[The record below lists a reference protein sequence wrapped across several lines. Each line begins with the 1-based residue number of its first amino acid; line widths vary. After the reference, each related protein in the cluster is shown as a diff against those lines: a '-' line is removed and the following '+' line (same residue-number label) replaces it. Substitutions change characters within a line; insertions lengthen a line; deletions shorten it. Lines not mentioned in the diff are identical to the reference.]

1 MSLPSPTLDSHIGQS
16 TTMVTQPGSELSPAA
31 IQLRPSSSN
40 SSDLAALAALL
51 SGSQNEATRNTFLLQ
66 ALNCID
72 ASKPQEVNGSTNP
85 ALVDALH
92 QFLSNVFSQTQ
103 AINAPVLATLPTPPP
118 TTPSTRN
125 VLLDKENVNPA
136 AFNAQSEGGFQHIK
150 TIRSVMSSS
159 DPESVTQSCG
169 LGVRSIP
176 TSSPKSAAASTIS
189 GPSTNMRKRTLDDCM
204 EERDNKRNKNRIRAK
219 DKERLDKKDNSRLQ
233 QPSYENGFKH
243 YPRLNPISC
252 SRPEPGTISY
262 YRQPLETWT
271 SPPRKSKEVDS
282 HSQMSDPL
290 GGTSLN
296 RPIVIPD
303 SPQASKV
310 VASSP
315 IGPTTVHKKPYV
327 VPSWART
334 DTALT
339 PRFSEGTQKSLE
351 AAAERQK
358 EEKRT
363 NRRRTNARAQ
373 DRYRQR
379 GKLADSEDLS
389 PQSESAGPSQKTM
402 QPPPLPVIPNT
413 DLPPIIASSD
423 ADIGLLPLAS
433 SQAQSPPLT
442 RASILPPVTPKRP
455 SKVATS
461 TPVANDLDQDSLFT
475 PLSIVRRSTGVTGSP
490 LFSPGALG
498 SPLAHK
504 KPRVASPISY
514 RVAAKQCGS
523 ESSTI
528 TVKTTQDTLDKS
540 KSPVVESDD
549 VQEDLDCPPSSLP
562 IASSDSEFEDA
573 SIGVTQTASDQ
584 IPDDQTADDEFDG
597 DELPIRKQHWVGL
610 PPSSPPPP
618 TSPCLMPID
627 NDAEPELGDVG
638 EELPIASETDDPDEE
653 TGDEDVLN
661 ATESDWSPS
670 PINVNDCGIPLPITV
685 ETTQDEVLDE
695 MSFLQQFTTL
705 GSSDELVNAQDNF
718 LEGHN
723 ISTDEFDS
731 LFASCEDTMD
741 FEMFLDGFKPLM
753 TESSFPSVS
762 DSTPGFDFTAIEAFS
777 NGETSQSIDHHKM
790 AAELQAIL
798 SGCVV

>member
-1 MSLPSPTLDSHIGQS
+1 MSLPTPTLDSNIGQP
-16 TTMVTQPGSELSPAA
+16 TATVIQPGSGLSPAA
-31 IQLRPSSSN
+31 IQPSSSN
-40 SSDLAALAALL
+40 NFDLAALAALL
-51 SGSQNEATRNTFLLQ
+51 SGSQNEATRNVFLLQ

-72 ASKPQEVNGSTNP
+72 ASKSQEVNGSANP

-103 AINAPVLATLPTPPP
+103 VVNTPALATLPTPPP

-136 AFNAQSEGGFQHIK
+136 VLNGQSEGGCQHIK
-150 TIRSVMSSS
+150 AIRSIMSSS
-159 DPESVTQSCG
+159 DPESITQSCG
-169 LGVRSIP
+169 LGVRSILNSP
-176 TSSPKSAAASTIS
+176 PKSAAASTLS

-204 EERDNKRNKNRIRAK
+204 EERDNKRNKNRMRAK

-271 SPPRKSKEVDS
+271 SPPRKSKENADS
-282 HSQMSDPL
+282 RSQMSDPL

-315 IGPTTVHKKPYV
+315 IRPTAVHKKPYV

-339 PRFSEGTQKSLE
+339 PRFSEETQKSIE
-351 AAAERQK
+351 AAAERKK
-358 EEKRT
+358 EERET
-363 NRRRTNARAQ
+363 NRRKTNARAQ

-379 GKLADSEDLS
+379 EKIADTEDLS
-389 PQSESAGPSQKTM
+389 LESESARPSM
-402 QPPPLPVIPNT
+402 QPPLLPVIPNT

-423 ADIGLLPLAS
+423 ADIGLFPLAS
-433 SQAQSPPLT
+433 SRAQSPPLT
-442 RASILPPVTPKRP
+442 RAPILPPITPKRP

-461 TPVANDLDQDSLFT
+461 TPAVDDFDQDSLFT
-475 PLSIVRRSTGVTGSP
+475 PLSIVRRSTGATGSP

-504 KPRVASPISY
+504 KPRVTSPISY

-528 TVKTTQDTLDKS
+528 TVKTTEETLNKS
-540 KSPVVESDD
+540 KSPVVEFDD

-573 SIGVTQTASDQ
+573 SIGVTRIASNQ

-597 DELPIRKQHWVGL
+597 DELPVRKQHWIGL

-618 TSPCLMPID
+618 TSPCLMPAD

-653 TGDEDVLN
+653 TGDEDMLN

-670 PINVNDCGIPLPITV
+670 PINVNDCGMPLPTTA
-685 ETTQDEVLDE
+685 ETANQDEVLDE
-695 MSFLQQFTTL
+695 MAFLQQFTTL
-705 GSSDELVNAQDNF
+705 GSSDELMNVQDDF
-718 LEGHN
+718 SEGHN
-723 ISTDEFDS
+723 ISTDEFNS
-731 LFASCEDTMD
+731 LFASCGDTMD
-741 FEMFLDGFKPLM
+741 FEKFLDGFKPLM
-753 TESSFPSVS
+753 TVGSFPSVP
-762 DSTPGFDFTAIEAFS
+762 DHTPGFDFSTIEAFS
-777 NGETSQSIDHHKM
+777 NGEASQSIDHHKM

>member
-1 MSLPSPTLDSHIGQS
+1 
-16 TTMVTQPGSELSPAA
+16 
-31 IQLRPSSSN
+31 
-40 SSDLAALAALL
+40 
-51 SGSQNEATRNTFLLQ
+51 
-66 ALNCID
+66 
-72 ASKPQEVNGSTNP
+72 
-85 ALVDALH
+85 
-92 QFLSNVFSQTQ
+92 
-103 AINAPVLATLPTPPP
+103 
-118 TTPSTRN
+118 
-125 VLLDKENVNPA
+125 LDKENVHPA
-136 AFNAQSEGGFQHIK
+136 ALNGQSEGGYQHIK
-150 TIRSVMSSS
+150 AISSAMSSS
-159 DPESVTQSCG
+159 DPESVTQTCG

-176 TSSPKSAAASTIS
+176 NPSPKSAAASTLS

-204 EERDNKRNKNRIRAK
+204 EERDNKRNKNRMKAK
-219 DKERLDKKDNSRLQ
+219 EKERLDKKDNSRLK
-233 QPSYENGFKH
+233 QPTCENGFKH

-262 YRQPLETWT
+262 YRQPLEIWT
-271 SPPRKSKEVDS
+271 SPPRKSKENADS
-282 HSQMSDPL
+282 HSQMSDSL

-315 IGPTTVHKKPYV
+315 IRPTAVHRKPYV

-334 DTALT
+334 DTALK
-339 PRFSEGTQKSLE
+339 PRLSEETQKSIE
-351 AAAERQK
+351 AAAERKK
-358 EEKRT
+358 EERQT

-379 GKLADSEDLS
+379 EKLADSEDLGLE
-389 PQSESAGPSQKTM
+389 SEFAGPSQKIM
-402 QPPPLPVIPNT
+402 QPLPHPVIPNT

-423 ADIGLLPLAS
+423 ADIGLFPLAS
-433 SQAQSPPLT
+433 SRVQSPPLT
-442 RASILPPVTPKRP
+442 RAPILLPPVTPKRP

-475 PLSIVRRSTGVTGSP
+475 PLSIVRRSTGETGSP

-504 KPRVASPISY
+504 KPKGISPISY
-514 RVAAKQCGS
+514 RVAANQCSS

-528 TVKTTQDTLDKS
+528 TVKITEDTLHKS
-540 KSPVVESDD
+540 KSPAIEVDD

-573 SIGVTQTASDQ
+573 GIGVTRTTSHQ
-584 IPDDQTADDEFDG
+584 IHNDQTADGEFGG
-597 DELPIRKQHWVGL
+597 DELPVCKQHWVGL

-618 TSPCLMPID
+618 TSPCLKPID

-638 EELPIASETDDPDEE
+638 EELPVASETDEPDEE

-670 PINVNDCGIPLPITV
+670 PINVNHCITPLP
-685 ETTQDEVLDE
+685 TTAELTPNQDEVLDE
-695 MSFLQQFTTL
+695 MAFLQQFTTL
-705 GSSDELVNAQDNF
+705 GNSDELVNVQGDF
-718 LEGHN
+718 LEGHHF
-723 ISTDEFDS
+723 STDESDS
-731 LFASCEDTMD
+731 LFASGGDTID
-741 FEMFLDGFKPLM
+741 FEKFLDGFKPLM
-753 TESSFPSVS
+753 TDGSFPSVS
-762 DSTPGFDFTAIEAFS
+762 DHTPGFDFSAIEALS
-777 NGETSQSIDHHKM
+777 NGEAFQSIDHYKM